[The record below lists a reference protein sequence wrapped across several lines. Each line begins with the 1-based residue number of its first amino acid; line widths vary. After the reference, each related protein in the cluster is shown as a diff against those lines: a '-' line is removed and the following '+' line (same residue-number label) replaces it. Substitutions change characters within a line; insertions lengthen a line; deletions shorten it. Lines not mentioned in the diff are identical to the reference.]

1 MFKDLEL
8 FLQNLEKKVD
18 TILEKLEALGEKT
31 ENPLDKLSEEG
42 NQILQELEQ
51 QSVRRLDKNTEL
63 PLRRDYQEKKEPEKQ
78 VAESLVVY
86 TIDDAILAQ
95 ELGEDVEY
103 DKLSDE
109 DKIKF
114 NSLFPKEN
122 EEPIKEELS
131 DMKKDLYFS
140 LTKILKANSKFFERP
155 LVNEEDIKLILESF
169 LADKITAD
177 GMVAL
182 QDVKKSHTLWNLLTE
197 QKEVLK
203 NLFTMD
209 GFDFAEAMVIEDF
222 HEGFFKPFL
231 NFYNLRT
238 NQIIEDVKKSLDE
251 LEPTIKHGEILE
263 IIEEKTELSLLDFH
277 GDITMET
284 KDHIEQYINQR
295 FVEKNEDDEEIMYM
309 GNKTFVLTDEF
320 IEQDGEKLYQVKY
333 KKAYSYKYGDSTYGV
348 AEGTVG
354 GYVSKK
360 AFIGENVTIGPNV
373 KVPQYCVLAKG
384 TVVTESIPPFTK
396 SFEEDFCIT
405 KLTLLD
411 LNKDPYTINEDRIVI

>member
-1 MFKDLEL
+1 
-8 FLQNLEKKVD
+8 
-18 TILEKLEALGEKT
+18 
-31 ENPLDKLSEEG
+31 
-42 NQILQELEQ
+42 
-51 QSVRRLDKNTEL
+51 
-63 PLRRDYQEKKEPEKQ
+63 
-78 VAESLVVY
+78 
-86 TIDDAILAQ
+86 
-95 ELGEDVEY
+95 
-103 DKLSDE
+103 
-109 DKIKF
+109 
-114 NSLFPKEN
+114 
-122 EEPIKEELS
+122 
-131 DMKKDLYFS
+131 MKKDLYFS
-140 LTKILKANSKFFERP
+140 LTKILKANSKFFERS
-155 LVNEEDIKLILESF
+155 LVNEEDVKLILESF
-169 LADKITAD
+169 LANEVTAD

-197 QKEVLK
+197 QKEVLN

-209 GFDFAEAMVIEDF
+209 GFDFAESMIVEDF

-295 FVEKNEDDEEIMYM
+295 FVEKDEDDEEIMYM

-333 KKAYSYKYGDSTYGV
+333 KKAYSYKYGNSTYGV

-411 LNKDPYTINEDRIVI
+411 LNKDPYAINEDRIVI

>member
-8 FLQNLEKKVD
+8 FLKNLEKKVD
-18 TILEKLEALGEKT
+18 TILEKLETMEVTK
-31 ENPLDKLSEEG
+31 LDKLAEHGE
-42 NQILQELEQ
+42 QMIYELEIK
-51 QSVRRLDKNTEL
+51 DKTKNENEIEASS
-63 PLRRDYQEKKEPEKQ
+63 DNEYKGVQEIVETIEK
-78 VAESLVVY
+78 ATAILSRY
-86 TIDDAILAQ
+86 TLEDAIMDK
-95 ELGEDVEY
+95 ELGEQVEY
-103 DKLSDE
+103 DKLSAE

-114 NSLFPKEN
+114 DNLFKKES
-122 EEPIKEELS
+122 EEPVKEELS
-131 DMKKDLYFS
+131 DMKKELYFS
-140 LTKILKANSKFFERP
+140 LTKIIKANSKFFERS
-155 LVNEEDIKLILESF
+155 LVNEEDIKSILESF
-169 LADKITAD
+169 LANEITAD
-177 GMVAL
+177 GIVAL

-197 QKEVLK
+197 QKEVLN

-209 GFDFAEAMVIEDF
+209 GFDFAEAMIVEDF
-222 HEGFFKPFL
+222 HGGFFKPFL
-231 NFYNLRT
+231 NFYNLKT

-277 GDITMET
+277 GDITIET
-284 KDHIEQYINQR
+284 KDHIEEYINQR
-295 FVEKNEDDEEIMYM
+295 FVEKDEDDEEIMYM

-320 IEQDGEKLYQVKY
+320 VEQDGEKLYQVKY
-333 KKAYSYKYGDSTYGV
+333 KKAYSYKYGNSTYGV
-348 AEGTVG
+348 AEGTLG

-411 LNKDPYTINEDRIVI
+411 LNKDPYAINEDRIVI

>member
-18 TILEKLEALGEKT
+18 TILEKLETIEVTK
-31 ENPLDKLSEEG
+31 LDKLAEHGE
-42 NQILQELEQ
+42 QMIYELEIK
-51 QSVRRLDKNTEL
+51 DKTKNENEIEASSNNE
-63 PLRRDYQEKKEPEKQ
+63 YKGVQEIVETIEK
-78 VAESLVVY
+78 ATAILSRY
-86 TIDDAILAQ
+86 TLEDAIMDK
-95 ELGEDVEY
+95 ELGEQVEY
-103 DKLSDE
+103 DKLSAE

-114 NSLFPKEN
+114 DNLFKKES
-122 EEPIKEELS
+122 EEPVKEELS
-131 DMKKDLYFS
+131 DMKKELYFS
-140 LTKILKANSKFFERP
+140 LTKIIKANSKFFERS
-155 LVNEEDIKLILESF
+155 LVNEEDIKSILESF
-169 LADKITAD
+169 LANEITAD
-177 GMVAL
+177 GIVAL

-197 QKEVLK
+197 QKEVLN

-209 GFDFAEAMVIEDF
+209 GFDFAEAMIVEDF

-231 NFYNLRT
+231 NFYNLKT

-284 KDHIEQYINQR
+284 KDHIEEYINQR
-295 FVEKNEDDEEIMYM
+295 FVEKDEDDEEIMYM

-320 IEQDGEKLYQVKY
+320 VEQDGEKLYQVKY
-333 KKAYSYKYGDSTYGV
+333 KKAYSYKYGNSTYGV
-348 AEGTVG
+348 AEGTLG

-411 LNKDPYTINEDRIVI
+411 LNKDPYAINEDRIVI